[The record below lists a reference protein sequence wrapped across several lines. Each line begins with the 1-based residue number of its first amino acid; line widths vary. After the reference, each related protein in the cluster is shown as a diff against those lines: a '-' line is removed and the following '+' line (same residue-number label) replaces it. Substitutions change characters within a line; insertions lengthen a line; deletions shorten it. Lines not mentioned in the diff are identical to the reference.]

1 MATLQEEINAR
12 IEAEKLKKRNI
23 ASSALE
29 LQDQPGFFN
38 NIFGGP
44 QTIPQTRSKVLNQN
58 INQMNQPNLNQG
70 PGFLNVPYMLG
81 FDNRPGAGYIDYTNP
96 GSQKNFLQ
104 KSLESGIGSI
114 YDVGLPNQGVYTG
127 DGTIPKDPGMLD
139 KMSGLEMM
147 NLIQGLQGLLAQ
159 PDADI
164 KLDTSSPGA
173 SSGLRLPTQDLY
185 SGLLK

>member
-1 MATLQEEINAR
+1 MTILQEEINAR
-12 IEAEKLKKRNI
+12 IEAEKLRKRNI
-23 ASSALE
+23 ASSALNV
-29 LQDQPGFFN
+29 PTNNNGFFG

-44 QTIPQTRSKVLNQN
+44 QIIRQTRQQVTQMALNQASQSYN
-58 INQMNQPNLNQG
+58 PAMGNQYPAPAPSMFNVFDPNYVRN
-70 PGFLNVPYMLG
+70 F
-81 FDNRPGAGYIDYTNP
+81 NRQD
-96 GSQKNFLQ
+96 SLQ

-114 YDVGLPNQGVYTG
+114 YDVGLPNPGVYRGDRG
-127 DGTIPKDPGMLD
+127 DGTIPKDPSMLD

-164 KLDTSSPGA
+164 RLDTSSPGA

>member
-12 IEAEKLKKRNI
+12 IEAEKIKRMNM
-23 ASSALE
+23 SNP
-29 LQDQPGFFN
+29 QVNQPGFFS
-38 NIFGGP
+38 NIFGG
-44 QTIPQTRSKVLNQN
+44 QVTIPQTRPEVLSQN
-58 INQMNQPNLNQG
+58 INQMNQPKVYQRT
-70 PGFLNVPYMLG
+70 GFLNVPYMLG
-81 FDNRPGAGYIDYTNP
+81 IDDRPEAGYFTYATP
-96 GSQKNFLQ
+96 GPQKNSLQ
-104 KSLESGIGSI
+104 KSLESGIGST

-127 DGTIPKDPGMLD
+127 DGTNPKDPSMLD

-164 KLDTSSPGA
+164 RLDTSSPGA
-173 SSGLRLPTQDLY
+173 SSGLRLPIQDLY

>member
-1 MATLQEEINAR
+1 MATIQEEINAR
-12 IEAEKLKKRNI
+12 IEAERIRRMNM
-23 ASSALE
+23 SNP
-29 LQDQPGFFN
+29 QVNQPGFFS

-44 QTIPQTRSKVLNQN
+44 QTIPQTRPEVLNQN
-58 INQMNQPNLNQG
+58 INQMNQPNVNQG

-81 FDNRPGAGYIDYTNP
+81 IDNRPGADYFTSP
-96 GSQKNFLQ
+96 GSVSQNNNLQ
-104 KSLESGIGSI
+104 KSLESGIGST
-114 YDVGLPNQGVYTG
+114 YDVGLPNTGVYTG
-127 DGTIPKDPGMLD
+127 DGTISKDPSMLD

-164 KLDTSSPGA
+164 RLDTSSPGA